1 MNFDI
6 DLDENK
12 EIKIKK
18 QERQREGIYFTV
30 LLSSFFFNSLPS
42 KHQLQPLNLL
52 ITS

>member
-30 LLSSFFFNSLPS
+30 LLSIFIIFLIVY
-42 KHQLQPLNLL
+42 LQNINCNLL
-52 ITS
+52 IS

>member
-30 LLSSFFFNSLPS
+30 LLSIFF
-42 KHQLQPLNLL
+42 
-52 ITS
+52 

>member
-18 QERQREGIYFTV
+18 QERQRKGIYFTV
-30 LLSSFFFNSLPS
+30 LLSIFIIFLIVY
-42 KHQLQPLNLL
+42 LQNINCNLL
-52 ITS
+52 IS